1 MERSALAGPSSHSG
15 CNAPPSLGALVS
27 VLDLDKTF
35 VIQNHA
41 YCQYKRLLQPV
52 ALDPLARRS
61 MKTVAKCDKWCDMQ
75 VQNLY
80 VNHRIVERTASSL
93 TQERYAPLSVIMS
106 SRLVVLFAERPVRVR
121 DSRPLGRA
129 SSDVLAAPAAS
140 GDLVMNVE
148 VCQQAPCARSFAQP
162 LDQNAVKRNF
172 ST

>member
-1 MERSALAGPSSHSG
+1 MERSALRGPSSHSG

-35 VIQNHA
+35 VIQHHA

-80 VNHRIVERTASSL
+80 VNHRIVERTASIL
-93 TQERYAPLSVIMS
+93 TQERYALLSVIMS
-106 SRLVVLFAERPVRVR
+106 S
-121 DSRPLGRA
+121 
-129 SSDVLAAPAAS
+129 
-140 GDLVMNVE
+140 
-148 VCQQAPCARSFAQP
+148 
-162 LDQNAVKRNF
+162 
-172 ST
+172 

>member
-1 MERSALAGPSSHSG
+1 MERSALRGPSSHSG
-15 CNAPPSLGALVS
+15 CNAPPSPGALVS

-106 SRLVVLFAERPVRVR
+106 SRPVFFLRTCPGSGSTAFG
-121 DSRPLGRA
+121 SRFLRCM
-129 SSDVLAAPAAS
+129 DVPECTVTLS
-140 GDLVMNVE
+140 
-148 VCQQAPCARSFAQP
+148 
-162 LDQNAVKRNF
+162 
-172 ST
+172 